1 MFSFKENRKGSRYF
15 LYRNSLTGYSTVS
28 AAKSA
33 AAPLK
38 YHWTVRESQ
47 PDLTAENTK
56 VPKSRASPKS
66 FT

>member
-15 LYRNSLTGYSTVS
+15 PRRNSLAGYSTVS
-28 AAKSA
+28 AAKSS

-38 YHWTVRESQ
+38 HHWTVRESQ
-47 PDLTAENTK
+47 PDLTAENTW
-56 VPKSRASPKS
+56 VPNSRASPKS